1 MIEYTYLSDNNIPQL
16 TDFFTKSSTS
26 ELAKNWIIQGL
37 VDRSSDIVV
46 VAELL
51 GGNIN
56 GIVCGCTISYWFKT
70 KPNLLPIWLAV
81 RMDRLPGSTISFSS
95 FIKDTSR
102 MLTSFFE
109 KKNYFQHYIIRKLPN
124 NYKDVSKLQDI
135 VNRSWGFSPYIATV
149 ETVIAS
155 QDDFNNSCSLFKTMI
170 NTYQSPVVA
179 LSLNVD
185 NATRLARLSGNNC
198 V

>member
-1 MIEYTYLSDNNIPQL
+1 MIKYTYLSDNDIPKL
-16 TDFFTKSSTS
+16 TDFFKQSTTS

-37 VDRSSDIVV
+37 VNKSPDLVV
-46 VAELL
+46 VAEFLDD
-51 GGNIN
+51 NIN
-56 GIVCGCTISYWFKT
+56 GIVCGCTFSYWFKT
-70 KPNLLPIWLAV
+70 KPNSLPIWLAV

-95 FIKDTSR
+95 FIKNTSR

-170 NTYQSPVVA
+170 NAYRSPVVA

-198 V
+198 I